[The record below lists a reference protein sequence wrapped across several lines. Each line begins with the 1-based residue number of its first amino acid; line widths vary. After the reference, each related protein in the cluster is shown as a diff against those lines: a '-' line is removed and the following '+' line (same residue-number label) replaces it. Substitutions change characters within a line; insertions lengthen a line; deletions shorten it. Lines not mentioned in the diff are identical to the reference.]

1 MLGDVDPRVSAALA
15 WAAAAH
21 GGQKYGDRPYVFHLA
36 SVMNTAA
43 ELGFSSNAQLIV
55 AALHDVIED
64 TTVTKQDL
72 QARFGRE
79 IADAVQQLSRPQ
91 GVLLD
96 GYFHQLGP
104 LAFAVKI
111 ADRLSNLRMHGRE
124 HNNRERQQT
133 HLFPKYDRE
142 QAYFRKHPLA
152 KDPRFTR
159 AIAALESELSAARS
173 RLYEPRSTRGVE
185 GDDHSSRMTT
195 VPRSPAAT
203 VSDPSARP
211 WMA

>member
-1 MLGDVDPRVSAALA
+1 MRGDGRIPVLGDVDPRASSALA

-21 GGQKYGDRPYVFHLA
+21 GNQKYGDRPYVFHLA
-36 SVMNTAA
+36 AVMNTAA
-43 ELGFSSNAQLIV
+43 ELGFNSPAHLIC

-64 TTVTKQDL
+64 TTVTKKEL
-72 QARFGRE
+72 EVRFGAE
-79 IADAVQQLSRPQ
+79 IAAAVQQLSRPQ
-91 GVLLD
+91 GALLD
-96 GYFHQLGP
+96 SYFQQMGP

-111 ADRLSNLRMHGRE
+111 ADRISNLRMHGRE
-124 HNNRERQQT
+124 HNNRERQRT

-152 KDPRFTR
+152 KDPRFSY
-159 AIAALESELSAARS
+159 ALAVLELELAAARA
-173 RLYEPRSTRGVE
+173 RLYG
-185 GDDHSSRMTT
+185 DHSSRMTT